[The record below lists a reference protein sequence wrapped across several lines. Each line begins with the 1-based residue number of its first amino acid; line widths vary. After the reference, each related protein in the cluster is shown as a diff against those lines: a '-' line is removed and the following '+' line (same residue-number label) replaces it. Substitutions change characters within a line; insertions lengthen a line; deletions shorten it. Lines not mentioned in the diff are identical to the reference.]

1 MGLSGKEI
9 QVLKLIDK
17 DTRDNR
23 KQSSVTAYLRNNL
36 GLPRNVVNKI

>member
-17 DTRDNR
+17 NTIDNR
-23 KQSSVTAYLRNNL
+23 KNSSVTAYLRNNL
-36 GLPRNVVNKI
+36 GLPRKIP